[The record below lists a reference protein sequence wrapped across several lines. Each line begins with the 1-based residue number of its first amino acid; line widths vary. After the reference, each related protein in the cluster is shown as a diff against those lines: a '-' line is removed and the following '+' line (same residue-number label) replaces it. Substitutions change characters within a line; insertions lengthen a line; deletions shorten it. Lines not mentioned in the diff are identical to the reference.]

1 MKVFKIVLIVS
12 LCSLFCA
19 SLTSAQEEA
28 SELAGYYIIDAP
40 MGGEITDNGDGTYE
54 MLLLGVLPD
63 IFWVVSQPSPYM
75 GDADL
80 LTLASEW
87 EANPQGLTARALV
100 ETGDIVLDVTMSA
113 PSYDDFLEELVV
125 SVTVEDIYANDDEL
139 ELEVPSFFEIGA
151 VAIVLDSAFDTGL
164 AFGAEI
170 MMSEGRASNT
180 NRKNRATAP
189 GRSRSGT
196 RGGS

>member
-1 MKVFKIVLIVS
+1 MKVFKIVLILSV
-12 LCSLFCA
+12 CSLFFVG
-19 SLTSAQEEA
+19 LTSAQEEA

-40 MGGEITDNGDGTYE
+40 MGGEIADNGDGTYE

-113 PSYDDFLEELVV
+113 PSYDDFLEEMVV
-125 SVTVEDIYANDDEL
+125 SITVEDIYANDDEI
-139 ELEVPSFFEIGA
+139 ELAVPSFFDVGA

-196 RGGS
+196 RGGN

>member
-1 MKVFKIVLIVS
+1 MKVFKILLII
-12 LCSLFCA
+12 CLFA
-19 SLTSAQEEA
+19 LFANGWTFAQEEA

-40 MGGEITDNGDGTYE
+40 LGGEITDNGDGTYE
-54 MLLLGVLPD
+54 ILLLGVLPD
-63 IFWVVSQPSPYM
+63 IFWVVSTPAPYM

-87 EANPQGLTARALV
+87 VANPQDLTTRALV

-113 PSYDDFLEELVV
+113 PNYDDFLEEMVV
-125 SVTVEDIYANDDEL
+125 IVTIEDLYANDDEI
-139 ELEVPSFFEIGA
+139 ELEVPSFFELGA
-151 VAIVLDSAFDTGL
+151 VAIVLDDAFDTGL

-170 MMSEGRASNT
+170 MMAEGRASNT
-180 NRKNRATAP
+180 DRRNRATAP
-189 GRSRSGT
+189 GRSRSGS